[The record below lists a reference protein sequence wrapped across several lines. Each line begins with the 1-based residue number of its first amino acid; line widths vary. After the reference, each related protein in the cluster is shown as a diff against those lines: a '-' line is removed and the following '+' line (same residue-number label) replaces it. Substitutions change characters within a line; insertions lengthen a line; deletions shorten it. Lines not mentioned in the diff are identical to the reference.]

1 MSKINRLKLHP
12 KVLQKLV
19 EIHNTKC
26 FLFFCCRLSTE
37 INVTEQ
43 HSPERSKFREGLT
56 TVSDVEKV
64 YLTGTYK
71 AKYKMLG
78 EHLAAN
84 SSFKLFPP
92 PEMDGSLRKTR
103 SAYPTVRIRPNTSTY
118 RVYSQVGSQTLSM
131 LPVVVLNVQMC
142 IELFRL
148 ILYL

>member
-1 MSKINRLKLHP
+1 M
-12 KVLQKLV
+12 
-19 EIHNTKC
+19 
-26 FLFFCCRLSTE
+26 
-37 INVTEQ
+37 TEQ

-56 TVSDVEKV
+56 KVSDVEKV

-71 AKYKMLG
+71 VKYKMLG

-118 RVYSQVGSQTLSM
+118 RVYSQVGSLSM
-131 LPVVVLNVQMC
+131 LPVSRVPLETLSC
-142 IELFRL
+142 HLSFECSIKC
-148 ILYL
+148 